1 MKYRLSLIVLA
12 AVFLVSACA
21 KGPRPKVA
29 KPPAKPLREVSALER
44 LEDALVKYRKIEAQG
59 GWLQIPSGP
68 KLQIGDRD
76 ERVPI
81 LRKRLALTG
90 DLKERGG
97 NEKGGGKDLFDEPLA
112 EALRR
117 FQERH
122 GLEQDGAL
130 GKETAAALNVPVS
143 DRIRQ
148 MELNRDR
155 LKQREKVAMRR
166 IEVNIPDFRL
176 RVMEGNMPVM
186 AMNVVVGQRRQW
198 QTPLLDSQI
207 RFLILNPKWYVPPTI
222 FRKEVLA
229 HIQKDVAYLTRQ
241 NMVVLDV
248 NGVVDPATVDWA
260 QVNPKA
266 PQYKIVQREGPGNS
280 LGRIKFMF
288 PNKYAVYLHDT
299 PQKKLFGRRVRALS
313 HGCVRVEKPLDL
325 AEYLMR
331 ESPDWT
337 RERIVSSIQTGKNR
351 TVDLP
356 ESVPLHIM
364 YLTSWV
370 ESDGT
375 VQFRDDIYGFDQGRP
390 PEVSF

>member
-1 MKYRLSLIVLA
+1 MRNRLPILIVA
-12 AVFLVSACA
+12 ALLVASACA
-21 KGPRPKVA
+21 KSPRPKAA
-29 KPPAKPLREVSALER
+29 KVPAKPLREASATER
-44 LEDALVKYRKIEAQG
+44 LEDALARYRRVEAQG
-59 GWLQIPSGP
+59 GWLQIPSGS
-68 KLQIGDRD
+68 KLQVGDQD
-76 ERVPI
+76 ERVLI

-90 DLKERGG
+90 DLKEKGG
-97 NEKGGGKDLFDEPLA
+97 NDLFDEPLV
-112 EALRR
+112 EGVRR

-130 GKETAAALNVPVS
+130 GKETVAALNVPVS

-148 MELNRDR
+148 MELNLDR
-155 LKQREKVAMRR
+155 LKNRGNPAIRR
-166 IEVNIPDFRL
+166 VEVNIPEFRL
-176 RVMEGNMPVM
+176 RVMEGNTPVLM
-186 AMNVVVGQRRQW
+186 MNVVLGQRRQW

-241 NMVVLDV
+241 NMVVLDA
-248 NGVVDPATVDWA
+248 NGVVDPATVDWT
-260 QVNPKA
+260 QVDPKA
-266 PQYKIVQREGPGNS
+266 PQYKIVQREGPANS

-337 RERIVSSIQTGKNR
+337 RERIVSSIQSGKNR
-351 TVDLP
+351 SVDLP
-356 ESVPLHIM
+356 ESVPLHIL

-370 ESDGT
+370 EPDGT

-390 PEVSF
+390 AEVSF